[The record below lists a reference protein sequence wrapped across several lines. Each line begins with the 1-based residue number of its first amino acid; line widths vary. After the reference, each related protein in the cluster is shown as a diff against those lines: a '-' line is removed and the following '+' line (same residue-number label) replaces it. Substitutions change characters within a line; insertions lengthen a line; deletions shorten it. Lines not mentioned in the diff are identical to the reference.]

1 MVSEIKPPNTEPPQ
15 HVTAGF
21 LAKKYKVSDRHI
33 YNLAAG
39 KDGIKIPSVRL
50 GAKCLRFVEADVAK
64 ALESNGGAL

>member
-1 MVSEIKPPNTEPPQ
+1 M
-15 HVTAGF
+15 TAGF

-50 GAKCLRFVEADVAK
+50 GAKCIRFVEADVAK
-64 ALESNGGAL
+64 ALEANGGAL